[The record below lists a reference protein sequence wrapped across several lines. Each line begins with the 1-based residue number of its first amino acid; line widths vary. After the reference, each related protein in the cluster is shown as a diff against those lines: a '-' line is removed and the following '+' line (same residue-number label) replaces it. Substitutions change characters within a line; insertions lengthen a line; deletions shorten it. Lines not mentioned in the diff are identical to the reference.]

1 MERLLQLYGPNA
13 LSPPMTLPVVLKFAK
28 HLVGGFSLLLLAAS
42 ALSFVA
48 YGVQYVDDS
57 PEDIVDNVRRYPML
71 VPAFLTFHF
80 IMGRRRYYVLW
91 RRYYVYGEG
100 VMFYGEGIMF
110 RRRYYV

>member
-1 MERLLQLYGPNA
+1 
-13 LSPPMTLPVVLKFAK
+13 MTLPVVLKFAK

-48 YGVQYVDDS
+48 YGIQYVDDN

-80 IMGRRRYYVLW
+80 IMGRRRYYV
-91 RRYYVYGEG
+91 YGGFMEK
-100 VMFYGEGIMF
+100 VSCFMEKVSCFMEKVSCLGEGIMF
-110 RRRYYV
+110 R